1 MSQHP
6 TSLIIFGAT
15 GDLAA
20 KKVIPSL
27 FYLFEQEKL
36 PAHFNIIGVS
46 RRDMSQDAFRELM
59 GSVIAKSHRTGLDQR
74 ALDRFLDLFTFSQV
88 SFDEQAGYDNLAS
101 VLETKDNANGKTNRL
116 LYLALPPKSL
126 SSIFMHPGFH
136 AIVKQGEVGGLLP
149 RVVIEKPFGTDAKS
163 AEELEQS
170 LAHCFSEE
178 QIYRVDHY
186 LAKDLLQSMV
196 DFRFDN
202 NLLEHEWNNDSIAS
216 IHMRL
221 FETLGIENRVEFYDH
236 TGALRDVGQNH
247 MLEML
252 ALITMDKPESFDA
265 KAVRAKR
272 LEILRA
278 LKTPDEKGSD
288 GATFRAQHTGYSS
301 IRGIDP
307 DSNTETYFA
316 LKTELDLPR
325 WKGVPI
331 YLEAGKRMHEA
342 RKEIVISFLAP
353 YKNTVIFRLEPQ
365 EEIVIEFMTKKP
377 GILETG
383 VEKRAFT
390 FMLHET
396 PTHNQHIAEY
406 AKMMCDAIAG
416 DSKLFVSADEVRAT
430 WKFIDAIR
438 ALWAKNFP
446 PLASYAPDTDE
457 ATVSANAMMQ
467 KIKV

>member
-1 MSQHP
+1 MASP

-20 KKVIPSL
+20 KKVIPAL
-27 FYLFEQEKL
+27 FYLFEKEKL
-36 PAHFNIIGVS
+36 PHNFSIIGVS
-46 RRDMSQDAFRELM
+46 RRDMGQGEFKELVAGIITKYARE
-59 GSVIAKSHRTGLDQR
+59 RLDQR

-88 SFDEQAGYDNLAS
+88 GFEEEQGYQNLS
-101 VLETKDNANGKTNRL
+101 NTLEAIDHSHGKTNRL
-116 LYLALPPKSL
+116 LYLALPPKLL
-126 SSIFMHPGFH
+126 SSIFAHPGFH
-136 AIVKQGEVGGLLP
+136 SIVKQGVSGGLLP
-149 RVVIEKPFGTDAKS
+149 RVIVEKPFGVDAAS
-163 AEELEQS
+163 AEALETS
-170 LAHCFSEE
+170 LANCFTEE

-186 LAKDLLQSMV
+186 LAKDILQSMM

-202 NLLEHEWNNDSIAS
+202 NLLEHEWNKDSVDSIRV
-216 IHMRL
+216 RL
-221 FETLGIENRVEFYDH
+221 FETLGVENRGGFYDH

-252 ALITMDKPESFDA
+252 ALITMEKPLSFEA
-265 KAVRAKR
+265 KDLRVKR

-278 LKTPDEKGSD
+278 LKAPTEQTASET
-288 GATFRAQHTGYSS
+288 TFRAQHKGYQS
-301 IRGIDP
+301 IPGIDP
-307 DSNTETYFA
+307 DSDTETFFSIR
-316 LKTELDLPR
+316 TELDLPR
-325 WKGVPI
+325 WKGVPV

-342 RKEIVISFLAP
+342 RKEVIVSFKAP

-390 FMLHET
+390 FKLHET
-396 PTHNQHIAEY
+396 PSGTQAIAEY
-406 AKMMCDAIAG
+406 AKMMLDATNG

-430 WKFIDAIR
+430 WKFVDAVR
-438 ALWAKNFP
+438 AGWEKNLP

-457 ATVSANAMMQ
+457 AAVAANAIIL
-467 KIKV
+467 K